1 MSGLPDASG
10 EVRRGGPA
18 PAGPTDADLV
28 ARALAGSERAF
39 ADLVRRYERPIFS
52 LIVRMVHDSTIAEDV
67 AQETFLKAYR
77 RLDTYDPTRK
87 FSSWLFKIAHNATLD
102 HLRRPSL
109 DTLPLDAHGDD
120 EADFAAI
127 LADEKTESPEAGA
140 GRYDL
145 ARALDR
151 GLRGLRA
158 EYSEVLL
165 LRFRQGLSYQEIA
178 EVTGQP
184 LGTVKTNI
192 HRARKELAAA
202 LGGLGW
208 HLTD

>member
-1 MSGLPDASG
+1 MAGPPDASASARPG
-10 EVRRGGPA
+10 AGA
-18 PAGPTDADLV
+18 PAASDADLV
-28 ARALAGSERAF
+28 ALALGGSERAF

-52 LIVRMVHDSTIAEDV
+52 LIVRMVHDPSVAEDV

-77 RLDTYDPTRK
+77 RLDTYDSTRK

-102 HLRRPSL
+102 HLRRPNL
-109 DTLPLDAHGDD
+109 DTLPLEPHGEDD
-120 EADFAAI
+120 TDFSAV
-127 LADEKTESPEAGA
+127 LADEKSESPEASA

-151 GLRGLRA
+151 GLSGLRPDYA
-158 EYSEVLL
+158 EVLL

>member
-1 MSGLPDASG
+1 MSGPPDASG
-10 EVRRGGPA
+10 AVRPGGAA
-18 PAGPTDADLV
+18 PSVPSDPDLV
-28 ARALAGSERAF
+28 ARALGGSERAF

-52 LIVRMVHDSTIAEDV
+52 LIVRMVHDSDVAEDI
-67 AQETFLKAYR
+67 AQETFLKAFR

-109 DTLPLDAHGDD
+109 HTLPLEAHGDD
-120 EADFAAI
+120 EADLASV
-127 LADEKTESPEAGA
+127 LADEKSESPEAGV

-158 EYSEVLL
+158 DYSEVLL
-165 LRFRQGLSYQEIA
+165 LRFRQGLSYLEIS

-202 LGGLGW
+202 LSGLGW